1 MPSFWKWTNLQGL
14 IWGKPTEAEVGYG
27 GRWMSQTTS
36 FPSIVVESIC
46 VQFKWKTDWLNFP
59 MSLLNVCISEDRL
72 HMTLVI
78 NRKQSICQY
87 GIFYNI
93 TLIYSRKKD
102 KIKKLI
108 TKKSLPH
115 ELPWCRPFWTSEGL
129 LGASEG
135 LCTGFSKLFASSK
148 WKSV

>member
-1 MPSFWKWTNLQGL
+1 MNQFTRFDLRKAHRG
-14 IWGKPTEAEVGYG
+14 G
-27 GRWMSQTTS
+27 GRLWWAVDVADNQLP
-36 FPSIVVESIC
+36 FHCCGKYLCSI
-46 VQFKWKTDWLNFP
+46 QMKDWLNFP
-59 MSLLNVCISEDRL
+59 TSLLNVCISEDRL

-102 KIKKLI
+102 KIKKTI

-115 ELPWCRPFWTSEGL
+115 ELPLCRPFWTSEGL